1 MPEQVL
7 LHFGTLL
14 MIKQKIEP
22 ANQSNKPKK
31 SKKKKKKFFKQV
43 QKIDLKFKP
52 RTDHFGEAVHHGA
65 E

>member
-31 SKKKKKKFFKQV
+31 SKKKKKKSCLSRFRKM
-43 QKIDLKFKP
+43 IEKFNL
-52 RTDHFGEAVHHGA
+52 EIV
-65 E
+65 

>member
-1 MPEQVL
+1 MLEQVL

-31 SKKKKKKFFKQV
+31 SKKKKKKKV
-43 QKIDLKFKP
+43 
-52 RTDHFGEAVHHGA
+52 A
-65 E
+65 

>member
-31 SKKKKKKFFKQV
+31 SKKKKKSCLSRFRKVIENFNLEIV
-43 QKIDLKFKP
+43 
-52 RTDHFGEAVHHGA
+52 
-65 E
+65 